1 MLFLPVFR
9 KIGSMAPPTEPLS
22 KTVTI
27 VNELG
32 LHARSAAKLAGIA
45 QKARRRVWIEKNG
58 DRIDATSIL
67 DILTLAAMQGTS
79 LRIVIEDPVDSQTLH
94 DIAHLVENGFGE

>member
-1 MLFLPVFR
+1 ME
-9 KIGSMAPPTEPLS
+9 SPTEPLS

-32 LHARSAAKLAGIA
+32 LHARSAAKLAGMA
-45 QKARRRVWIEKNG
+45 KNARCGVWIEKNG
-58 DRIDATSIL
+58 DRIDATSII

-79 LRIVIEDPVDSQTLH
+79 FRIVIEDPVDSQTLN
-94 DIAHLVENGFGE
+94 DIARLVEEGFGE

>member
-1 MLFLPVFR
+1 MT
-9 KIGSMAPPTEPLS
+9 SPTDSLS

-32 LHARSAAKLAGIA
+32 LHARSAAKLAEIA
-45 QKARRRVWIEKNG
+45 KKARRPVWIEQNG
-58 DRIDATSIL
+58 DRVDATSII

-79 LRIVIEDPVDSQTLH
+79 LRIVIEDPADAQTLS
-94 DIAHLVENGFGE
+94 DIVDLVKDGFGE

>member
-1 MLFLPVFR
+1 MT
-9 KIGSMAPPTEPLS
+9 SPTKSLS

-32 LHARSAAKLAGIA
+32 LHARSAAKLAEMA
-45 QKARRRVWIEKNG
+45 KRASRPVWIEKNG
-58 DRIDATSIL
+58 DRVDATSII

-79 LRIVIEDPVDSQTLH
+79 LRIVIEDPADSQTLN
-94 DIAHLVENGFGE
+94 DIVHLVEAGFGE